1 MSFTERYSQLV
12 IYSLGSLCLLF
23 GIYYTSITHRN
34 ESAQLVQ
41 ALMLAFLG
49 FFSLFILLRKTN
61 YRLLLFVFLLGLIGR
76 LLFFPE
82 SPKLSDDYL
91 RYLWDGKLVESG
103 VDPFAYSPDSILQI
117 KETWAKPL
125 QEYDKLLHTKDFPQ
139 GMNSYRYYS
148 VYPPVAQSLFYVSVV
163 TVRSIEGSV
172 LVMRTVDLCFEVA
185 TFFLLVSLL
194 KRWGQNPLR
203 VMLYWLNPLVMS
215 EFIGNLHLEGIALFF
230 ILLTLLLIEKRHFVF
245 SGIPM
250 AMAIATKLNP
260 LFLLGVGFR
269 HINFKQLI
277 LFGGISMLLFAL
289 LFYPLT
295 DISSLQNL
303 YESLKL
309 YKYWLEFNAG
319 LYYLLLDM
327 QKTFPD
333 INIVGMYNYLLPL
346 TLLIGFWLV
355 NRYGEKYKLV
365 ERFVLIYLFYLL
377 ISRVVHPWYLI
388 PLIGLAPL
396 IKWKFASIWSFL
408 VIFVYFSFDGGVYHE
423 VKGYMLVEYVILY
436 AILVVELF
444 VLPQLKRS

>member
-1 MSFTERYSQLV
+1 
-12 IYSLGSLCLLF
+12 
-23 GIYYTSITHRN
+23 
-34 ESAQLVQ
+34 
-41 ALMLAFLG
+41 
-49 FFSLFILLRKTN
+49 
-61 YRLLLFVFLLGLIGR
+61 
-76 LLFFPE
+76 
-82 SPKLSDDYL
+82 
-91 RYLWDGKLVESG
+91 
-103 VDPFAYSPDSILQI
+103 
-117 KETWAKPL
+117 
-125 QEYDKLLHTKDFPQ
+125 
-139 GMNSYRYYS
+139 
-148 VYPPVAQSLFYVSVV
+148 
-163 TVRSIEGSV
+163 
-172 LVMRTVDLCFEVA
+172 
-185 TFFLLVSLL
+185 
-194 KRWGQNPLR
+194 
-203 VMLYWLNPLVMS
+203 MS

-269 HINFKQLI
+269 HINFKQLV

-289 LFYPLT
+289 LFYPFT

-396 IKWKFASIWSFL
+396 VKWKFASIWSFL

-423 VKGYMLVEYVILY
+423 VKGYMLIEYVILY
-436 AILVVELF
+436 VILVAELF